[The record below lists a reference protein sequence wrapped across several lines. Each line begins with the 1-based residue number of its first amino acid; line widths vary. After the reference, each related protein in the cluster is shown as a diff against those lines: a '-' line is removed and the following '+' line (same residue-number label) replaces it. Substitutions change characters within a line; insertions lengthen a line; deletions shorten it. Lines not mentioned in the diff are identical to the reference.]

1 MLDTSDA
8 NIIDD
13 LVRRPYVCPSAPI
26 LDRDGQRGVRRNS
39 HAVDRRNLRV
49 LVRSIPMEALALVLI
64 IVVALLSTVCAA
76 DTRHLTDSPSTT
88 NGGIPVAPVV
98 GVAAAAA
105 VAVVIL
111 VTIKEAKDLELHEV
125 VISPSQPAAQ
135 AMSTKKQFV
144 YTAQI

>member
-1 MLDTSDA
+1 MSSLK
-8 NIIDD
+8 
-13 LVRRPYVCPSAPI
+13 
-26 LDRDGQRGVRRNS
+26 
-39 HAVDRRNLRV
+39 
-49 LVRSIPMEALALVLI
+49 RSLSFYI

-111 VTIKEAKDLELHEV
+111 DLELHEV

>member
-1 MLDTSDA
+1 MSSLK
-8 NIIDD
+8 
-13 LVRRPYVCPSAPI
+13 
-26 LDRDGQRGVRRNS
+26 
-39 HAVDRRNLRV
+39 
-49 LVRSIPMEALALVLI
+49 RSLSFCI

-111 VTIKEAKDLELHEV
+111 VTIKVRSSSGGRRPKDLELHEV